1 MNKSCMFSKK
11 QRKQLGLLS
20 LNIVK
25 DIENFGGDRGHPAKL
40 KQIDYLQSL
49 KQINSGSRLLA
60 CLQEIM
66 YG

>member
-1 MNKSCMFSKK
+1 MFSKK
-11 QRKQLGLLS
+11 QRKQLPHLS

-25 DIENFGGDRGHPAKL
+25 DIENFRGDKSDPAKL
-40 KQIDYLQSL
+40 KQINSLQSF
-49 KQINSGSRLLA
+49 KQINSGSRIPA

>member
-1 MNKSCMFSKK
+1 MSKSCMFSKK
-11 QRKQLGLLS
+11 QRKQLLPLS

-25 DIENFGGDRGHPAKL
+25 DTENFRGDKSDPAKL
-40 KQIDYLQSL
+40 KQINSLQSF
-49 KQINSGSRLLA
+49 KQINSGSRLVA